1 MSIIL
6 FSRQVGSG
14 KTTELMEWSRRQN
27 NIAGILMPD
36 IEGKRKIFNLQ
47 TKEIVELE
55 CPDPDNCSEGLIQ
68 VGRFYFYAAVFRQV
82 NTILLQSLEAG
93 PDWLVVDEVGKLE
106 LNGSGFY
113 DSVNWIISA
122 QKNKTTASK
131 ILLVVRENLCDEVIS
146 FFKIEDY
153 IKAPDLKGPLF
164 SDPPTQLL

>member
-6 FSRQVGSG
+6 FSRKIGSG
-14 KTTELMEWSRRQN
+14 KTTELQEWCSRQN

-36 IEGKRKIFNLQ
+36 IEDKRKIFNLQ

-55 CPDPDNCSEGLIQ
+55 CTDPDNCAEELIQ

-82 NTILLQSLEAG
+82 NAILLQSLEAG

-106 LNGSGFY
+106 LNRAGFF
-113 DSVNWIISA
+113 DALIEIITA
-122 QKNKTTASK
+122 HQNKTTASK
-131 ILLVVRENLCDEVIS
+131 ILLVVRENLCDEVIG

-153 IKAPDLKGPLF
+153 MKVSDLKGP
-164 SDPPTQLL
+164 PVQ